1 MNVAGDEES
10 VKCGTGRSP
19 LDDRAGVLPSN
30 APGTHRIKKTPRT
43 GRSVRGVDGVT
54 VQLLRAFASGA
65 GPNDRTGLR
74 YDVAAPRYA
83 APIFF

>member
-10 VKCGTGRSP
+10 VKYGAGRSP
-19 LDDRAGVLPSN
+19 LDGRDRSPVLD

-43 GRSVRGVDGVT
+43 GRSVRGMDGAAG
-54 VQLLRAFASGA
+54 QLFRPVASGA

-74 YDVAAPRYA
+74 YDIAAPH
-83 APIFF
+83 